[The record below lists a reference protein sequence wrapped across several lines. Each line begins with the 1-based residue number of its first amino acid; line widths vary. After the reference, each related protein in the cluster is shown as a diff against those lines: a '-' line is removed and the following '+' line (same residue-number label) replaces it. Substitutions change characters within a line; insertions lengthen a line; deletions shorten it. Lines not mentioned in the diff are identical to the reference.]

1 MFKCIYD
8 DGHNISFGSCWC
20 SHPAAGHFLLLCA
33 VPALDFGESIGGEYF
48 FASVVSDANP

>member
-1 MFKCIYD
+1 MMDTTF
-8 DGHNISFGSCWC
+8 
-20 SHPAAGHFLLLCA
+20 PLVVAGAVILLLAIFFYHFLLLCA

>member
-33 VPALDFGESIGGEYF
+33 VPALDFGESIGGEYL